1 MSTDQVIHEVKE
13 TSLLTKQF
21 IESHIYLLQW
31 YMIARMA
38 TIALL
43 TTGQLTFR
51 QDVFVGVNQIWLG
64 SGVVILVAIGV
75 TGMLRSSFTLN
86 LIFASG
92 LLFFAIFMLSI
103 FALAGKFADIAIYIW
118 VFDLLAAMWLQFRLL
133 WDKAH
138 GV

>member
-1 MSTDQVIHEVKE
+1 LSTDEVIYEVKE

-21 IESHIYLLQW
+21 IESHLYLLQW

-51 QDVFVGVNQIWLG
+51 QDVFLGVNQIWLG

-75 TGMLRSSFTLN
+75 TGMLRNSFTLN
-86 LIFASG
+86 LTFASG

-118 VFDLLAAMWLQFRLL
+118 VFDLMAAIWLQFRLL

>member
-1 MSTDQVIHEVKE
+1 MSTDEVIYEVKE

-21 IESHIYLLQW
+21 IESHLYLLQW

-51 QDVFVGVNQIWLG
+51 QDVFLGVNQIWLG

-75 TGMLRSSFTLN
+75 TGMLRNSFTLN
-86 LIFASG
+86 LTFASG

-118 VFDLLAAMWLQFRLL
+118 VFDLMAAIWLQFRLL